1 MVAVDH
7 LAPTLAMR
15 TVGELKVPEMTAV
28 GNQINP
34 PDPAKGVAL
43 MSSILGVRQQRQ
55 ALQTGAI
62 EQQTARAQAQEAG
75 LKAQQQ
81 QGVQD
86 FFQSFDPTGHI
97 GDDGTI
103 DLDSALQSKEFKASG
118 NAKPA
123 IMQALLDAKTKSLEN
138 KKALAGLNGSLVTQ
152 LGTQV
157 GALGKDPDVV
167 ADKTDPTTG
176 VNAGRAKLTAALDN
190 FSKLSPDAA
199 RVAAIYRPMLDHTPP
214 GKLSGSV
221 RALQLQAE
229 DASAQQAQQNP
240 AQLAVNTGPAT
251 NVYNVDRSQGLQ
263 PGQAPAQTIQ
273 NDIGPQIVQYPNG
286 TMGPAGGR
294 YGTPGAPPGNPAGT
308 PAPSQG
314 QPPAAPQGAAR
325 PSPATNP
332 FKGPNGAHV
341 WTAQD
346 TMPDRNAPKAV
357 QEQYQVAVQGAS
369 QAVDAARTADKDYGV
384 NMSLADNI
392 RRLSS
397 DTATGP
403 GTAAWNSVMG
413 GIGSRFGASNIADYQ
428 QLGAFLENQA
438 SRLQASMNLPSTNA
452 GLAAGQAIGGHT
464 GYQREAIQAKNDY
477 LQSLVEGAHQ
487 YRSMMDRVE
496 GFTGMPNPMAV
507 KAAQAAWNAN
517 FDPRIYEGE
526 MAYARSKEEGQKFM
540 EKLTPKEKADLIV
553 KRKNLQALSQGQ
565 IPQ

>member
-1 MVAVDH
+1 M
-7 LAPTLAMR
+7 
-15 TVGELKVPEMTAV
+15 
-28 GNQINP
+28 
-34 PDPAKGVAL
+34 
-43 MSSILGVRQQRQ
+43 
-55 ALQTGAI
+55 
-62 EQQTARAQAQEAG
+62 
-75 LKAQQQ
+75 
-81 QGVQD
+81 
-86 FFQSFDPTGHI
+86 
-97 GDDGTI
+97 
-103 DLDSALQSKEFKASG
+103 
-118 NAKPA
+118 
-123 IMQALLDAKTKSLEN
+123 
-138 KKALAGLNGSLVTQ
+138 
-152 LGTQV
+152 
-157 GALGKDPDVV
+157 
-167 ADKTDPTTG
+167 
-176 VNAGRAKLTAALDN
+176 
-190 FSKLSPDAA
+190 
-199 RVAAIYRPMLDHTPP
+199 
-214 GKLSGSV
+214 
-221 RALQLQAE
+221 
-229 DASAQQAQQNP
+229 
-240 AQLAVNTGPAT
+240 
-251 NVYNVDRSQGLQ
+251 
-263 PGQAPAQTIQ
+263 
-273 NDIGPQIVQYPNG
+273 
-286 TMGPAGGR
+286 
-294 YGTPGAPPGNPAGT
+294 
-308 PAPSQG
+308 
-314 QPPAAPQGAAR
+314 
-325 PSPATNP
+325 
-332 FKGPNGAHV
+332 
-341 WTAQD
+341 
-346 TMPDRNAPKAV
+346 
-357 QEQYQVAVQGAS
+357 QGAS